1 MATALPVLER
11 ENTNERSESSLKAY
25 GKLSGGAEPASM
37 TEEQKA
43 LKFNARI
50 SENYQKL
57 INPDLKKAEDIMGA
71 SAPETFEQP
80 IYDTPEAYARAT
92 LYPERTEEQAVPQF
106 RHQRVT
112 EDIFRADSPLN
123 ARAETF
129 AMPQQAV
136 EFEQPVFAPQTEHPE
151 EAEQFYAEE
160 ANEDL
165 KPTATTI
172 QYRSDLYREEKQT
185 VVEEQKKYSMTAKG
199 KLLMAIYA
207 VVVVVV
213 LALIIVNTSVL
224 KTLDSEAAAYE
235 EQLRS
240 TIAQAEQLADD
251 IDAATSEETIIRWGN
266 ENGMRFTN

>member
-80 IYDTPEAYARAT
+80 IYDTPEAY
-92 LYPERTEEQAVPQF
+92 PQF